1 MAKRPKRPKGP
12 PRSKGPTPRRRQS
25 PAPAGDRS
33 AAGSGVKSGAESGPE
48 PGPNPAAQKRQTR
61 FRLPAVIEDEDLPR
75 LRNTALKLHKD
86 DRHEEALVAYTA
98 YLARRPHDSGMWC
111 NLGVSL
117 RKQQKFLAASACYHR
132 AIEIKADDSS
142 YWGNLGNVLKDLDEV
157 EASLAAHRKAVEL
170 SPGDQQLL
178 YNYGIA
184 FRDGGRFPEALEVFK
199 RCLEMDDSH
208 PNLNWDRAL
217 ALLHLEHFEEGWK
230 AYEWRWKIGELKA
243 PVYPAPPWRGEDL
256 RGKTILLYPEQG
268 FGDTLLVTRFIPL
281 LKARGATVILECKDR
296 LRRLFDGL
304 EGVDRLIG
312 HKSARGGFDYHCPM
326 MSLPGLLGAT
336 PDTLPAPLALNIPD
350 SSRKKADALLAPAGA
365 RLKVGIVWSGSV
377 TYKGNLKRSVSIA
390 RFLDLAR
397 VPGVQLYSLY
407 KGPLEHELVESGASA
422 VIVDLGSQDED
433 FADAAAIVEALDLVV
448 MTDSAIAHLTGTL
461 GRPVWNLLAYSP
473 YWLYLPQGDTT
484 PWYSS
489 MRLYRQ
495 PEPGDWD
502 PVFERVKGDLSKAVA
517 AKRAGQW
524 PPASAADDF

>member
-1 MAKRPKRPKGP
+1 MVKRPKRPKGP
-12 PRSKGPTPRRRQS
+12 PRSKSPTPRRRQG
-25 PAPAGDRS
+25 PAPAGGES
-33 AAGSGVKSGAESGPE
+33 AAE
-48 PGPNPAAQKRQTR
+48 PGADPAAPKRRTR
-61 FRLPAVIEDEDLPR
+61 FRLPAVIGDEDLPR
-75 LRNTALKLHKD
+75 LRNTALKLHQD
-86 DRHEEALVAYTA
+86 DRHEEAVVAYTA
-98 YLARRPHDSGMWC
+98 YLARRPDDSGMWC

-117 RKQQKFLAASACYHR
+117 RKQQKFLASSACYHR

-170 SPGDQQLL
+170 NPGDQQLL

-184 FRDGGRFPEALEVFK
+184 FRDAGRFPEALEVFN

-208 PNLNWDRAL
+208 PNLNWDLAL
-217 ALLHLEHFEEGWK
+217 ALLHLERFEEGWK

-243 PVYPAPPWRGEDL
+243 PVYPAPPWRGEDP

-304 EGVDRLIG
+304 EGVDRLIA
-312 HKSARGGFDYHCPM
+312 HKSARAGFDYHCPM

-336 PDTLPAPLALNIPD
+336 PDNLPAPLALNIPD
-350 SSRKKADALLAPAGA
+350 SSREKAAALLAPAGA
-365 RLKVGIVWSGSV
+365 QAGAQVPERLKVGIVWSGSV

-473 YWLYLPQGDTT
+473 YWLYLPEGDTT
-484 PWYSS
+484 PWYPS

-495 PEPGDWD
+495 PAPGDWD
-502 PVFERVKGDLSKAVA
+502 PVFERVKSDLSKAVA
-517 AKRAGQW
+517 AKRAGRW
-524 PPASAADDF
+524 PPPTAADDF